1 MNMNELAKEIA
12 EREGLKKSLPIGQIK
27 EVLRCLVQLLAEDFS
42 ALKAFVGY
50 LFKEVEKP

>member
-1 MNMNELAKEIA
+1 MNMNDLAKEIA

-42 ALKAFVGY
+42 ALKCFVGY
-50 LFKEVEKP
+50 LFKEVEK